1 MAEAQNDAY
10 LMAFI
15 QKWCLLNGVHTEGEY
30 FLSHSYVL
38 IISRCLWIYKII
50 PVVVVMEGVYVKFW
64 IFAEWEVTKIE
75 QVQTRG
81 REVQILVI
89 LWEHN
94 N

>member
-1 MAEAQNDAY
+1 MAEVRNDAY
-10 LMAFI
+10 LTVLI

-30 FLSHSYVL
+30 FLLDLYVL
-38 IISRCLWIYKII
+38 IISTCLWIYKII
-50 PVVVVMEGVYVKFW
+50 QVVVVVEGVYVKFW

>member
-1 MAEAQNDAY
+1 M
-10 LMAFI
+10 
-15 QKWCLLNGVHTEGEY
+15 
-30 FLSHSYVL
+30 
-38 IISRCLWIYKII
+38 
-50 PVVVVMEGVYVKFW
+50 VVVEGVYVKFW

-81 REVQILVI
+81 KEVQILVI